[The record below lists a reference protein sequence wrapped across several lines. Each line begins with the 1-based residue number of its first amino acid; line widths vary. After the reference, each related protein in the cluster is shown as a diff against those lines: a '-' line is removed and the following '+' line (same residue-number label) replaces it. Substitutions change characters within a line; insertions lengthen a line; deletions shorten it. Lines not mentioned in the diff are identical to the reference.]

1 MNRIVLI
8 GNGFDLAHHLRTK
21 YEHFIDWYWKSWG
34 WRLLHGLNRTEDD
47 GLCTFKIREDFD
59 ILNWGY
65 AFQGWRYTKRYLL
78 TPWDLNDVVTLA
90 KEDKEFCDFSMSP
103 FLQQIC
109 NSIETKKWV
118 DIENEYYHLLTEYAI
133 TNSKVEDLKGLNEQ
147 LNYLK
152 ELLIKYLGFI
162 DKHKVRINDSIKSKI
177 YAPIKIDDISVAS
190 KDVLKKNV
198 DSWVEQND
206 IVVKDK
212 IRRYGL
218 NEEDF
223 NEAITYFRE
232 NYKAGKILFTDVPR
246 QYLLPD
252 AVMLLNFNYTHTAQ
266 FYHNAD
272 LGFINYIHGK
282 IDNPQSVIF
291 GYGDE
296 LDDDYKKLKKL
307 NDNECLCNVKTIK
320 YQESDNYRKLLA
332 FAESA
337 PYQVCIMGHSCGNSD
352 RTLLNTLFEHRN
364 CISIKPYYYIKEDGT
379 DSYLELVQNISRNF
393 TDMKL
398 MRDRVVNKTYCET
411 LT

>member
-8 GNGFDLAHHLRTK
+8 GNGFDLAHNLKTR
-21 YEHFIDWYWKSWG
+21 YEDFINWYWDY
-34 WRLLHGLNRTEDD
+34 RVD
-47 GLCTFKIREDFD
+47 GFVNNGTNVSSDCLCTFECLLQETWYSFLFNLPRFFQKPTGKEVVQS
-59 ILNWGY
+59 ILKDPY
-65 AFQGWRYTKRYLL
+65 RYK
-78 TPWDLNDVVTLA
+78 VTY
-90 KEDKEFCDFSMSP
+90 SP
-103 FLQQIC
+103 FFENIC
-109 NSIETKKWV
+109 KSIDTKGWV
-118 DIENEYYHLLTEYAI
+118 DIENEYYHLLTEYAL
-133 TNSKVEDLKGLNEQ
+133 TNSNAEYLKGLNEQ
-147 LNYLK
+147 LSYLK
-152 ELLIKYLGFI
+152 DLLVRYLDFI
-162 DKHKVRINDSIKSKI
+162 DKQEVSINESIKSKI
-177 YAPIKIDDISVAS
+177 CTPIKLDDISVAGKS
-190 KDVLKKNV
+190 ILKENV

-232 NYKAGKILFTDVPR
+232 NYKAGKILFTDIPR
-246 QYLLPD
+246 QYMLPD

-266 FYHNAD
+266 LYHNAD

-282 IDNPQSVIF
+282 IDDPQSVIF

-296 LDDDYKKLKKL
+296 LDDDYKKLQKL

-320 YQESDNYRKLLA
+320 YQECDNYRKLLA

-352 RTLLNTLFEHRN
+352 RTLLNTLFEHKN
-364 CISIKPYYYIKEDGT
+364 CISIKPYFYKKEDGT
-379 DSYLELVQNISRNF
+379 DNYLELVQNISRNF

-398 MRDRVVNKTYCET
+398 MRDRVVNKTYCEP

>member
-8 GNGFDLAHHLRTK
+8 GNGFDLAHNLKTR
-21 YEHFIDWYWKSWG
+21 YEDFINWYWDY
-34 WRLLHGLNRTEDD
+34 RVD
-47 GLCTFKIREDFD
+47 GFVNNSTNVSSDCLCTFECLLQETWYSFLFNLPRFFQKPTGKEVVQS
-59 ILNWGY
+59 ILKDPY
-65 AFQGWRYTKRYLL
+65 RYK
-78 TPWDLNDVVTLA
+78 VTY
-90 KEDKEFCDFSMSP
+90 SP
-103 FLQQIC
+103 FFENIC
-109 NSIETKKWV
+109 KSIETKGWV
-118 DIENEYYHLLTEYAI
+118 DIENEYYHLLTEYAL
-133 TNSKVEDLKGLNEQ
+133 TNSNAEYLKGLNEQ
-147 LNYLK
+147 LSYLK
-152 ELLIKYLGFI
+152 DLLAKNLGFI
-162 DKHKVRINDSIKSKI
+162 DKQEVDINESIKRKI
-177 YAPIKIDDISVAS
+177 YAPIKLDDISVAGKS
-190 KDVLKKNV
+190 ILKENV
-198 DSWVEQND
+198 DSWVELND

-232 NYKAGKILFTDVPR
+232 NYKAGKVLFTDVPR

-266 FYHNAD
+266 LYHNAD

-282 IDNPQSVIF
+282 IDAPQSVIF

-296 LDDDYKKLKKL
+296 LDDDYKRLQKL

-320 YQESDNYRKLLA
+320 YQESDNYRKLLS

-337 PYQVCIMGHSCGNSD
+337 PYQICIMGHSCGNSD
-352 RTLLNTLFEHRN
+352 RTLLNTLFEHKN

-379 DSYLELVQNISRNF
+379 DNYLELIQNISRNF

-398 MRDRVVNKTYCET
+398 MRDRVVNKTYCEP

>member
-8 GNGFDLAHHLRTK
+8 GNGFDLAHNLKTR
-21 YEHFIDWYWKSWG
+21 YEDFINWYWDYRVDG
-34 WRLLHGLNRTEDD
+34 FVNNRTNISSDY
-47 GLCTFKIREDFD
+47 LCTFECLLQETWYLFYFYLPKFSQKLTGKEIVQSIRKDP
-59 ILNWGY
+59 Y
-65 AFQGWRYTKRYLL
+65 RYR
-78 TPWDLNDVVTLA
+78 V
-90 KEDKEFCDFSMSP
+90 SSSP
-103 FLQQIC
+103 FFENIC
-109 NSIETKKWV
+109 KSIETKGWV
-118 DIENEYYHLLTEYAI
+118 DIENEYYHLLTEYAL
-133 TNSKVEDLKGLNEQ
+133 TNSFNEDVKGLNEQ
-147 LNYLK
+147 LKYLK
-152 ELLIKYLGFI
+152 NPLAKYLELI
-162 DKHKVRINDSIKSKI
+162 DKQEVSINEGIKRKI
-177 YAPIKIDDISVAS
+177 YAPIKLDDISVAGKS
-190 KDVLKKNV
+190 VLKENV

-218 NEEDF
+218 NEEEF
-223 NEAITYFRE
+223 NEAFRE
-232 NYKAGKILFTDVPR
+232 NYKAGKVLFTDVPR

-266 FYHNAD
+266 LYYNAD

-282 IDNPQSVIF
+282 IDDPQSVIF

-296 LDDDYKKLKKL
+296 LDDDYKRLQKL

-320 YQESDNYRKLLA
+320 YQESDNYRRLLS

-352 RTLLNTLFEHRN
+352 RTLLNTLFEHKN
-364 CISIKPYYYIKEDGT
+364 CISIKPYYYIKEEGT
-379 DSYLELVQNISRNF
+379 DNYLELVQNISRNF

>member
-8 GNGFDLAHHLRTK
+8 GNGFDLAHGLKTR
-21 YEHFIDWYWKSWG
+21 YQDFIYWYWGQRVNSFISNSTNVSEDILCTLVDLSNQSWG
-34 WRLLHGLNRTEDD
+34 VNIFYDMTLKHGSGKDVYYYLKDNKDR
-47 GLCTFKIREDFD
+47 FKIVF
-59 ILNWGY
+59 
-65 AFQGWRYTKRYLL
+65 
-78 TPWDLNDVVTLA
+78 
-90 KEDKEFCDFSMSP
+90 SP
-103 FLQQIC
+103 FFERIH
-109 NSIETKKWV
+109 NSIETKGWV
-118 DIENEYYHLLTEYAI
+118 DIEKEYYHLLTEYAL
-133 TNSKVEDLKGLNEQ
+133 NNCFKEEVKRLNEQ
-147 LNYLK
+147 LKYLK
-152 ELLIKYLGFI
+152 DLLTKYLEFI
-162 DKHKVRINDSIKSKI
+162 DKQNVSINESIKRKI
-177 YAPIKIDDISVAS
+177 YATIKVDDISVAS
-190 KDVLKKNV
+190 KIILKGCV

-218 NEEDF
+218 SEKDF
-223 NEAITYFRE
+223 KTSLAYFRV
-232 NYKAGKILFTDVPR
+232 NYKGGKIPFTDVPR

-266 FYHNAD
+266 LYHNAD
-272 LGFINYIHGK
+272 LGFVNYIHGK
-282 IDNPQSVIF
+282 IDDPQSVIF

-296 LDDDYKKLKKL
+296 LDDDYKKLQKL
-307 NDNECLCNVKTIK
+307 NDNEYLSNIKTIK

-352 RTLLNTLFEHRN
+352 RTLLNTLFEHKN

-379 DSYLELVQNISRNF
+379 DNYLELIQNISRNF

-398 MRDRVVNKTYCET
+398 MRDRVVNKTYCEP